1 MGGFISI
8 NLMAYGIITSFLL
21 PILFY
26 DKLSIYFLSRK
37 ESRETVE
44 NLKNLYDESNDIS
57 KMNRVLRKIF
67 SYENYLWISN

>member
-1 MGGFISI
+1 
-8 NLMAYGIITSFLL
+8 MAYGIITSILL

-37 ESRETVE
+37 ESREAVE

-67 SYENYLWISN
+67 SFENYLWISN